1 MKFFKWQTRTIL
13 LLTTVL
19 SCGVALFL
27 VYLHARRVNNAALL
41 SRFFLAAVV
50 LSAPLIASVAAW
62 PRLSE
67 AFGSL
72 GNSFVASLLK
82 KLSWRRRSRSQQ
94 RAEHRRELNRQVIEF
109 LARHPTLPAR
119 GFLDRKD

>member
-1 MKFFKWQTRTIL
+1 MDLAKWQTRTIL

-27 VYLHARRVNNAALL
+27 VYLQARRLNNVIIL

-67 AFGSL
+67 SFGGL
-72 GNSFVASLLK
+72 EDSFVASLLK
-82 KLSWRRRSRSQQ
+82 KLSWRRRSRSKQ
-94 RAEHRRELNRQVIEF
+94 RAEHRREMNRRVIEF

-119 GFLDRKD
+119 GFLNRKT